1 MTMNYQI
8 KYTKEFKKSI
18 KKLTKQGKNIDKL
31 LNIVDKLSKGI
42 PLEIKYRDHALYND
56 NRFQNCRDCHI
67 EPDWVL
73 IYKYLGE
80 NLILLLV
87 NTGSHSEVLEK

>member
-73 IYKYLGE
+73 IYKYLDE

>member
-67 EPDWVL
+67 EPDLVL
-73 IYKYLGE
+73 IYKYLDE

>member
-73 IYKYLGE
+73 KYKYLDE

>member
-1 MTMNYQI
+1 MTMNYKI

-73 IYKYLGE
+73 IYKYLDE

>member
-42 PLEIKYRDHALYND
+42 PIEIKYRDHSLYND
-56 NRFQNCRDCHI
+56 NRFQNVMI
-67 EPDWVL
+67 ATL
-73 IYKYLGE
+73 
-80 NLILLLV
+80 NLIRF
-87 NTGSHSEVLEK
+87 

>member
-18 KKLTKQGKNIDKL
+18 KKLTKQEKNIDKL

-42 PLEIKYRDHALYND
+42 SLEIKYRDHALYND
-56 NRFQNCRDCHI
+56 NRFQNVMIATLNQIRF
-67 EPDWVL
+67 
-73 IYKYLGE
+73 
-80 NLILLLV
+80 
-87 NTGSHSEVLEK
+87 

>member
-42 PLEIKYRDHALYND
+42 PLEIKYRDHVLHND
-56 NRFQNCRDCHI
+56 NRFQNVMIATLNQIRF
-67 EPDWVL
+67 
-73 IYKYLGE
+73 
-80 NLILLLV
+80 
-87 NTGSHSEVLEK
+87 

>member
-8 KYTKEFKKSI
+8 KYTKEFKKGI

-73 IYKYLGE
+73 IYKYLDE

>member
-31 LNIVDKLSKGI
+31 SKGI
-42 PLEIKYRDHALYND
+42 PLEIKYCDHALYND

-73 IYKYLGE
+73 IYKYLDE

>member
-73 IYKYLGE
+73 IYKYLDE
-80 NLILLLV
+80 SLILLLV

>member
-18 KKLTKQGKNIDKL
+18 KKLTKQEKNIDKL

-56 NRFQNCRDCHI
+56 NRFQNVMIATLNQIRF
-67 EPDWVL
+67 
-73 IYKYLGE
+73 
-80 NLILLLV
+80 
-87 NTGSHSEVLEK
+87 

>member
-18 KKLTKQGKNIDKL
+18 KKLTKQGKKIDKL
-31 LNIVDKLSKGI
+31 FNIVDKLSKGI

-73 IYKYLGE
+73 IYKYLDE

-87 NTGSHSEVLEK
+87 NTGSHSEVLDK

>member
-73 IYKYLGE
+73 IYKYIDE
-80 NLILLLV
+80 SLILLLV
-87 NTGSHSEVLEK
+87 NTESHSEVLEK

>member
-1 MTMNYQI
+1 MTPNYQI

-18 KKLTKQGKNIDKL
+18 KKITKQGKNIDKL

-73 IYKYLGE
+73 IYKYLDE

-87 NTGSHSEVLEK
+87 NTESHSEVLEK

>member
-31 LNIVDKLSKGI
+31 LNIVESKYELVHIAARRSKEIAETGYLQMPENEYKCKKNI
-42 PLEIKYRDHALYND
+42 GRALEEIEAGLLKIK
-56 NRFQNCRDCHI
+56 
-67 EPDWVL
+67 
-73 IYKYLGE
+73 E
-80 NLILLLV
+80 N
-87 NTGSHSEVLEK
+87 N

>member
-73 IYKYLGE
+73 IYKYLDKS
-80 NLILLLV
+80 LILLLV

>member
-1 MTMNYQI
+1 MIPNYQI

-18 KKLTKQGKNIDKL
+18 KKITKQGKKIDIL
-31 LNIVDKLSKGI
+31 LNVVDMLSKRI
-42 PLEIKYRDHALYND
+42 PLEARYHDHALYND
-56 NRFQNCRDCHI
+56 SRFQNCRDCHI

-73 IYKYLGE
+73 IYKYFD
-80 NLILLLV
+80 NDLILLLV

>member
-56 NRFQNCRDCHI
+56 NRFQNVMIATLNQIRF
-67 EPDWVL
+67 
-73 IYKYLGE
+73 
-80 NLILLLV
+80 
-87 NTGSHSEVLEK
+87 

>member
-67 EPDWVL
+67 EPNWVL
-73 IYKYLGE
+73 IYKYLDE

>member
-42 PLEIKYRDHALYND
+42 PLEIKYRDHSLYND
-56 NRFQNCRDCHI
+56 NRFQNVMI
-67 EPDWVL
+67 ATL
-73 IYKYLGE
+73 
-80 NLILLLV
+80 NLIRF
-87 NTGSHSEVLEK
+87 

>member
-67 EPDWVL
+67 EQDWVI
-73 IYKYLGE
+73 IYKYLDE

>member
-18 KKLTKQGKNIDKL
+18 KKLTNQGKNIDKL

-73 IYKYLGE
+73 IYKYLDE
-80 NLILLLV
+80 SLILLLV

>member
-56 NRFQNCRDCHI
+56 NRFQNCRNCHI

-73 IYKYLGE
+73 IYKYLDE

>member
-18 KKLTKQGKNIDKL
+18 KKLTKQGKSIDKL

-73 IYKYLGE
+73 IYKYLDE

-87 NTGSHSEVLEK
+87 NTGNHSEVLEK

>member
-1 MTMNYQI
+1 MNYQI

-73 IYKYLGE
+73 IYKYLDE

>member
-8 KYTKEFKKSI
+8 EYTKEFKKSI

-42 PLEIKYRDHALYND
+42 PLEIKYRDHALHND
-56 NRFQNCRDCHI
+56 NRFQNVMIATLNQIRF
-67 EPDWVL
+67 
-73 IYKYLGE
+73 
-80 NLILLLV
+80 
-87 NTGSHSEVLEK
+87 